1 MFRLLTELPA
11 ERFAAIYEALPD
23 DMSRAFDPAI
33 ARVLNARMPKVRKT
47 PVAMRA
53 KALRAF
59 LMRERD
65 EDVAGDILRAYFLGP
80 RLELVTDFLDGVGVK
95 HEKGQVEDESEPD
108 GGRVPAA
115 IDAVLED
122 HDRGDLGLYLQ
133 IATVQWP
140 EVEALKHAAEEFAA
154 PA

>member
-1 MFRLLTELPA
+1 MIRLLTELSA
-11 ERFAAIYEALPD
+11 ERFTTIYESLPAE
-23 DMSRAFDPAI
+23 MSAAFDPAI
-33 ARVLNARMPKVRKT
+33 ARVLNARLPKIRKT

-53 KALRAF
+53 KALRAY

-95 HEKGQVEDESEPD
+95 HEKGEVEDESEPD
-108 GGRVPAA
+108 GGRVPAT
-115 IDAVLED
+115 IDAVLET
-122 HDRGDLGLYLQ
+122 HDRADLGLYLQ
-133 IATVQWP
+133 IAAAQWP
-140 EVEALKHAAEEFAA
+140 EVEALKHAAEEFSA